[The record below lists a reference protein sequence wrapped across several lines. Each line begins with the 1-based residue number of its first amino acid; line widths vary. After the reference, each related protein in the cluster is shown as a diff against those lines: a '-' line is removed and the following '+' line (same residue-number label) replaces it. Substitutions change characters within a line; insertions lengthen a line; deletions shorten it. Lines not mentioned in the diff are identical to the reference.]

1 MTQKP
6 RERSASQS
14 RNQSAVFLASPHM
27 DWRPF
32 PLLAGRSFVPPET
45 SKSPA
50 GAETGRSRR
59 PHVNAGRKAGQ
70 KQAQWQEAHG
80 EPGWRRRPAGQCAT
94 GAVLL
99 TNHTGQACGSAARQG
114 RPRGRLVMG
123 GGRSPGRPS
132 QICLGSTSWSVATL
146 TGHSI
151 VPTAGSDQSAEKP
164 GSLAPPS
171 RPRVIGEKAPWCPG
185 HWCAVPRVCRC
196 SLSGSKSSQQTEP
209 GV

>member
-32 PLLAGRSFVPPET
+32 PLLAGCSFVPPET

-59 PHVNAGRKAGQ
+59 PHVNAGRKAGR

-80 EPGWRRRPAGQCAT
+80 EPGWRRRLAGQCAD
-94 GAVLL
+94 GRCSPNEPHRAGMRVRSQA
-99 TNHTGQACGSAARQG
+99 GQATRASGHGRRQ
-114 RPRGRLVMG
+114 
-123 GGRSPGRPS
+123 
-132 QICLGSTSWSVATL
+132 
-146 TGHSI
+146 
-151 VPTAGSDQSAEKP
+151 
-164 GSLAPPS
+164 
-171 RPRVIGEKAPWCPG
+171 
-185 HWCAVPRVCRC
+185 VPRPAFPD
-196 SLSGSKSSQQTEP
+196 LSGIHQLERGYLNWTQHCAHSRK
-209 GV
+209 